1 MDVTP
6 VDAGLSAAAPVA
18 AAVPVSAEQQAAN
31 RELVAAVHA
40 VNAAEFF
47 GQDSELTFALDRGT
61 QRPVIRI
68 VNRQTNELIRQIPAE
83 YVLRLAEVMRS
94 NHGR

>member
-1 MDVTP
+1 M
-6 VDAGLSAAAPVA
+6 A

-31 RELVAAVHA
+31 RELVAAVRA